1 MKKTTEKK
9 APEKPKE
16 NNFAPYTMSI
26 PQVFSLLQTGKDG
39 LTDQEAKKRLNKYG
53 KNELEKTKKNSKLKM
68 FFKQFCDLMII
79 ILLIAGIVS
88 AVVAIVEK
96 NYADLIDVAIILLIV
111 LLNAII
117 GFVQEDKAETSLEKL
132 KKSSEPYVKVI
143 RGGVVCKVLT
153 TEVVVGDIVM
163 LEAGDIACAD
173 MLLIESASLK
183 CDESSL
189 TGETTEIIKIADEKL
204 AKETLIADRT
214 NMVHS
219 NSVITYGRGL
229 GVVVATGMN
238 TEIGKIAGLLNKSED
253 EKTPLQEKL
262 GWLGKFITVCVLV
275 VAVVIFIINICTDP
289 NHDFVKPLMIAIAIA
304 VAAIPESLP
313 AVITIIMALGVSRM
327 SKKNAIIRKLHAVET
342 LGSCE
347 VICSDKTGTL
357 TQNKMQVQGI
367 WLNGKI
373 LHSIADAVENKHFMN
388 CLQLCNDCAIK
399 KDAVLG
405 DPTEV
410 ALVEYCMEFSFNK
423 INAEKQFPRVAE
435 LPFDSNRKLMTTF
448 NKVGKEVIA
457 YTKGA
462 HDVLLSR
469 CSRIL
474 IDGKVKKLTDEIK
487 QDILKA
493 VNKMAGK
500 GWRVL
505 AMSYKEKK
513 NEKYTFDDE
522 QDMIFLGFVGM
533 QDPPR
538 ESTYKAVKVCRN
550 AGMIPVMITG
560 DHAITAKQIAK
571 EVGIW
576 TKDSMILTGK
586 ELDRMTDKQFL
597 KIIDKVSVYARVSP
611 ENKVRIVETWQKLG
625 KVVAM
630 TGDGV
635 NDAPSIKRA
644 DIGVGMGITG
654 TEVTKN
660 VADMVLTD
668 DNFATIIVAVKEGR
682 KIYQN
687 IQKVIQ
693 FLFGTNFV
701 EVMSLLIATIAFPH
715 LSFLLPLQILF
726 INLISDSL
734 PAIALSVEES
744 EKDIMDRK
752 PRKKKENIFAGGI
765 WQSMVVQIITQTII
779 VVGTFAITMNL
790 TGDNTLATTMA
801 FSVLSVSQLF
811 HIFNVRT
818 SHSIF
823 RSNPFKNYLIWVAF
837 LVGLAL
843 NILVISIPAV
853 AGVFGLTPLNV
864 NQWLIVLG
872 LSLIIIPVMEIY
884 KAILYAVKK
893 RKEKN
898 KKS

>member
-189 TGETTEIIKIADEKL
+189 TGETTEIIKIAGEKL

-262 GWLGKFITVCVLV
+262 GWLGKFITVCVLA

-289 NHDFVKPLMIAIAIA
+289 NHDFIKPLMIAIAIA

-357 TQNKMQVQGI
+357 TQNKMQVMGI
-367 WLNGKI
+367 WLNGKM
-373 LHSIADAVENKHFMN
+373 LNATTDAVDNKHFLN
-388 CLQLCNDCAIK
+388 CLQLCNDCSVK
-399 KDAVLG
+399 KNAVLG

-410 ALVEYCMEFSFNK
+410 ALVEYCMKLSLNK

-448 NKVGKEVIA
+448 NKVGKEVVA

-462 HDVLLSR
+462 HDVLLAR

-487 QDILKA
+487 QDIFKA

-586 ELDRMTDKQFL
+586 ELDNLTDAQFL

-611 ENKVRIVETWQKLG
+611 ENKVRIVKTWQKLG

-635 NDAPSIKRA
+635 NDAPSIKGA

-701 EVMSLLIATIAFPH
+701 EVMSLLIATITFPH

-779 VVGTFAITMNL
+779 IVGTFAITMNL
-790 TGDNTLATTMA
+790 TGDNILATTMA

-843 NILVISIPAV
+843 NILVISVPAV
-853 AGVFGLTPLNV
+853 AGVFGLTPLSV
-864 NQWLIVLG
+864 TQWLIVLG

-893 RKEKN
+893 RKN